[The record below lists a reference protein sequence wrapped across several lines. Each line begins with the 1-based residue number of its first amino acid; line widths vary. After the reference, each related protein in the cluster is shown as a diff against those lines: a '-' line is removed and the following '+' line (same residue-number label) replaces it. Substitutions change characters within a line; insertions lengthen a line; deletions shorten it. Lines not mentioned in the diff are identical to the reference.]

1 MTIYESGVRSA
12 AADMFERG
20 LGRDAV
26 ARALG
31 IPPEAVRKWHETFR
45 AVGREVLLDMGE
57 KRSYDWETKVAA
69 ASAVVDSGRA
79 KPEVMREF
87 GIASKSPLEAWC
99 RKYREGGAGALGPKP
114 RGRPKGAPSAP
125 ASREQELEREVRRLE
140 AQVAYLKKSIAL
152 KAELGLLPGRGPRP

>member
-12 AADMFERG
+12 AADMFEKG
-20 LGRDAV
+20 IGRQAV
-26 ARALG
+26 ARELG
-31 IPPEAVRKWHETFR
+31 IPQDAVRKWHETFR
-45 AVGREVLLDMGE
+45 AVGREVLLGMGC

-99 RKYREGGAGALGPKP
+99 RKYREGGAEALRPKP
-114 RGRPKGAPSAP
+114 KGRPMADGKPMA
-125 ASREQELEREVRRLE
+125 REQELEREVRRLE

>member
-20 LGRDAV
+20 FGRQAV
-26 ARALG
+26 ARELG
-31 IPPEAVRKWHETFR
+31 IPQNAVRKWQETFR
-45 AVGREVLLDMGE
+45 AVGREVLLGMGC

-87 GIASKSPLEAWC
+87 GIASKSPLESWC
-99 RKYREGGAGALGPKP
+99 RKYREGGAEALRPKP
-114 RGRPKGAPSAP
+114 KGRPKAAGAPMT
-125 ASREQELEREVRRLE
+125 REQELEREVRRLE

>member
-1 MTIYESGVRSA
+1 MTIYESSVRSA
-12 AADMFERG
+12 AADMFEKG
-20 LGRDAV
+20 IGRQAV
-26 ARALG
+26 ARELG
-31 IPPEAVRKWHETFR
+31 IPQDAVRKWHETFR
-45 AVGREVLLDMGE
+45 AVGREVLLGMGC

-99 RKYREGGAGALGPKP
+99 RKYREGGAEALRPKP
-114 RGRPKGAPSAP
+114 KGRPKADGRPMT
-125 ASREQELEREVRRLE
+125 REQELEREVRRLE

>member
-1 MTIYESGVRSA
+1 MTIYESSVRSA
-12 AADMFERG
+12 AADMFEKG
-20 LGRDAV
+20 IGRQAV
-26 ARALG
+26 ARELG
-31 IPPEAVRKWHETFR
+31 IPQDAVRKWHETFR
-45 AVGREVLLDMGE
+45 AVGREVLLGMGC

-99 RKYREGGAGALGPKP
+99 RKYREGGAEALRPKP
-114 RGRPKGAPSAP
+114 KGRPKADGRPMT
-125 ASREQELEREVRRLE
+125 RERELEREVRRLE